1 MDQITTEINKL
12 SVKIDAIEQL
22 LEKDYEEWP
31 LKEKQKFGNHEQLRE
46 ERKQLREE
54 RKQLRKKEEQLRELL
69 ILEEREKQKLQGIAS
84 KLTSGV
90 TLPKLGDPNSMY
102 DVLDR
107 LSPKVT
113 STPSQYT
120 SPSYHKTD
128 ESCVV
133 KETDIVPSLNQQEK
147 EAILNETNKLWELGI
162 DDIIQPS
169 VSIGSTENVVDDY
182 VRCVVKSVSKALK
195 LNVRLEQQS
204 YINSKRA
211 DHWVIAFRQN
221 EKQGWIVGCNENKLP
236 HPNYQDVT
244 KQNKFLVQIYDQMT
258 EVFNYYGTIP
268 VFGIGSTGR
277 EWCFFKLPH
286 DESYK
291 PDETT
296 VLSLEKSES
305 KQQDDY
311 SPLTGNMPPIQH
323 DSDVEMEI
331 EQEDGEIQEE
341 KERKLTGTKVYK
353 WNDQEMLFMLGSVLK
368 QMSLSKMTQISRVT
382 EDSIQDRVM
391 WHLIKTETVYPWGW
405 AKLSVSKLHWRSM
418 IEASTNNVVILGM
431 LGKGA
436 DGKVVLVA
444 NKKGQ
449 VSAIKLLRTEENAM
463 EEARNWTD
471 IYWNYCQQY
480 NWSIRS
486 EKWMGIPAVIMPVL
500 NQFMTKEERLDNLD
514 SVKECLKLFRTRGY
528 LHDDIYWRN
537 IGYFKAKGKI
547 VIILLDLHPTRVFKQ
562 DNDGS
567 WIEQAIERLKK
578 RADVLPQ
585 S

>member
-12 SVKIDAIEQL
+12 NLKIDAIEQL
-22 LEKDYEEWP
+22 LKKPFKAWTEGEKEE
-31 LKEKQKFGNHEQLRE
+31 FGNHEQLRE
-46 ERKQLREE
+46 ERKQLRE
-54 RKQLRKKEEQLRELL
+54 LL
-69 ILEEREKQKLQGIAS
+69 ILKEREKQQLQGIAS
-84 KLTSGV
+84 QITSGV
-90 TLPKLGDPNSMY
+90 TFPKLGDPNSMY
-102 DVLDR
+102 DVFGR
-107 LSPKVT
+107 LSSKPT

-120 SPSYHKTD
+120 GPSFHKTNHICAFM
-128 ESCVV
+128 E
-133 KETDIVPSLNQQEK
+133 EDIVPPLSQQER
-147 EAILNETNKLWELGI
+147 EAILNETNKLWEFGNYE
-162 DDIIQPS
+162 IIQPS

-204 YINSKRA
+204 FINSKRA
-211 DHWVIAFRQN
+211 DHWVIAFGQN

-236 HPNYQDVT
+236 HTKYQEPYVT
-244 KQNKFLVQIYDQMT
+244 NKNEFLVQIYDQMT

-291 PDETT
+291 PDEAT
-296 VLSLEKSES
+296 VLSLDKVES
-305 KQQDDY
+305 KEQDDY

-341 KERKLTGTKVYK
+341 EERKLTGTKVYK

-368 QMSLSKMTQISRVT
+368 QMSLSKMTQISIVT

-391 WHLIKTETVYPWGW
+391 WHLIKTETVSPWGW

-418 IEASTNNVVILGM
+418 INTSTNNVVILGM

-444 NKKGQ
+444 NNKGQ
-449 VSAIKLLRTEENAM
+449 VSAMKLLRTEENAI
-463 EEARNWTD
+463 EEAQNWTE
-471 IYWNYCQQY
+471 IYWDYCQQY

-514 SVKECLKLFRTRGY
+514 SVKECLKLFWTRGY

-547 VIILLDLHPTRVFKQ
+547 DIILLDLHPTRVFKQ

>member
-1 MDQITTEINKL
+1 
-12 SVKIDAIEQL
+12 
-22 LEKDYEEWP
+22 
-31 LKEKQKFGNHEQLRE
+31 LK
-46 ERKQLREE
+46 
-54 RKQLRKKEEQLRELL
+54 
-69 ILEEREKQKLQGIAS
+69 EREKQQLQGIAS
-84 KLTSGV
+84 QITSDV
-90 TLPKLGDPNSMY
+90 TLPKLGDANSMY
-102 DVLDR
+102 DVFGR
-107 LSPKVT
+107 LSSKPT

-120 SPSYHKTD
+120 GPSFHKTNHICAFM
-128 ESCVV
+128 E
-133 KETDIVPSLNQQEK
+133 ENIVPPLSQQEK
-147 EAILNETNKLWELGI
+147 EAILDHANTLWKHSFRGVTK
-162 DDIIQPS
+162 S
-169 VSIGSTENVVDDY
+169 VPIGSTEATIDSY
-182 VRCVVKSVSKALK
+182 VGLVIESVADALK

-204 YINSKRA
+204 FINPKRA
-211 DHWVIAFRQN
+211 DHWVIAFGQN
-221 EKQGWIVGCNENKLP
+221 KNQGWIVGCNENKHP
-236 HPNYQDVT
+236 HTKYQEPYVT
-244 KQNKFLVQIYDQMT
+244 NKNEFLVQIYDQMT

-291 PDETT
+291 PGEAT
-296 VLSLEKSES
+296 VLSLDKAES

-341 KERKLTGTKVYK
+341 EERKLTGTKVYK

-368 QMSLSKMTQISRVT
+368 QMSLSKMTQISIVT

-391 WHLIKTETVYPWGW
+391 WHLIKTETVSPWGW

-418 IEASTNNVVILGM
+418 INTSTNNVVILGM

-444 NKKGQ
+444 NNKGQ
-449 VSAIKLLRTEENAM
+449 VSAMKLVRTEENAR
-463 EEARNWTD
+463 EEAQNWTE
-471 IYWNYCQQY
+471 IYWDYCQQY

-514 SVKECLKLFRTRGY
+514 SVKECLKIFLDKGY

-578 RADVLPQ
+578 GADVLPQ